1 MSLKQNNN
9 ELSRLV
15 GAAIAVLIALPI
27 AAWVGSFIGDSYTA
41 RATAY
46 ILILAWSVLGA
57 GILCFI
63 TRNSTKPVTAVSLI
77 LWIISVWVWPILLLV
92 YWQKNKTKSGAK
104 NFGSDSERRTR
115 FLLVRLPFYS
125 VCLYLFVHN
134 ILLNDRQDIVDKP
147 VKDQPEAKKINIIPK
162 TNGIMAIIL
171 PGQDQEGSGS
181 V

>member
-63 TRNSTKPVTAVSLI
+63 TRNSTKPVPVI
-77 LWIISVWVWPILLLV
+77 GK
-92 YWQKNKTKSGAK
+92 KNQTKSGAK
-104 NFGSDSERRTR
+104 KISGPTQREGPD
-115 FLLVRLPFYS
+115 FY
-125 VCLYLFVHN
+125 
-134 ILLNDRQDIVDKP
+134 
-147 VKDQPEAKKINIIPK
+147 
-162 TNGIMAIIL
+162 
-171 PGQDQEGSGS
+171 
-181 V
+181 

>member
-63 TRNSTKPVTAVSLI
+63 TRNSTKPMTLVILNSLDHQR
-77 LWIISVWVWPILLLV
+77 LGLADPALV
-92 YWQKNKTKSGAK
+92 YWQKDKTKIK
-104 NFGSDSERRTR
+104 LKKFR
-115 FLLVRLPFYS
+115 VRLREMDPIFIS
-125 VCLYLFVHN
+125 
-134 ILLNDRQDIVDKP
+134 
-147 VKDQPEAKKINIIPK
+147 
-162 TNGIMAIIL
+162 
-171 PGQDQEGSGS
+171 
-181 V
+181 

>member
-63 TRNSTKPVTAVSLI
+63 TRNSTKP
-77 LWIISVWVWPILLLV
+77 
-92 YWQKNKTKSGAK
+92 
-104 NFGSDSERRTR
+104 DR
-115 FLLVRLPFYS
+115 
-125 VCLYLFVHN
+125 C
-134 ILLNDRQDIVDKP
+134 LLNSLDHQCLGLADSAFGLL
-147 VKDQPEAKKINIIPK
+147 AKKIKPK
-162 TNGIMAIIL
+162 VAQKKFRVRLREKDPIFI
-171 PGQDQEGSGS
+171 S
-181 V
+181 

>member
-27 AAWVGSFIGDSYTA
+27 AAWVGSFIGDSDTA

-63 TRNSTKPVTAVSLI
+63 TRNSTKPMTLVSLI

-92 YWQKNKTKSGAK
+92 YWQK
-104 NFGSDSERRTR
+104 R
-115 FLLVRLPFYS
+115 
-125 VCLYLFVHN
+125 
-134 ILLNDRQDIVDKP
+134 
-147 VKDQPEAKKINIIPK
+147 
-162 TNGIMAIIL
+162 
-171 PGQDQEGSGS
+171 
-181 V
+181 

>member
-57 GILCFI
+57 GMFHYPKFDQTNDSCLL
-63 TRNSTKPVTAVSLI
+63 NSLDHQRLGLADPAFG
-77 LWIISVWVWPILLLV
+77 LLAKKIK
-92 YWQKNKTKSGAK
+92 QKIKQK
-104 NFGSDSERRTR
+104 NFGSDSERWTR
-115 FLLVRLPFYS
+115 FFIS
-125 VCLYLFVHN
+125 
-134 ILLNDRQDIVDKP
+134 
-147 VKDQPEAKKINIIPK
+147 
-162 TNGIMAIIL
+162 
-171 PGQDQEGSGS
+171 
-181 V
+181 

>member
-1 MSLKQNNN
+1 MSLKQKNN

-92 YWQKNKTKSGAK
+92 YWQKK
-104 NFGSDSERRTR
+104 
-115 FLLVRLPFYS
+115 
-125 VCLYLFVHN
+125 
-134 ILLNDRQDIVDKP
+134 
-147 VKDQPEAKKINIIPK
+147 VK
-162 TNGIMAIIL
+162 
-171 PGQDQEGSGS
+171 
-181 V
+181 

>member
-63 TRNSTKPVTAVSLI
+63 TAVSLI

-92 YWQKNKTKSGAK
+92 YW
-104 NFGSDSERRTR
+104 
-115 FLLVRLPFYS
+115 
-125 VCLYLFVHN
+125 
-134 ILLNDRQDIVDKP
+134 
-147 VKDQPEAKKINIIPK
+147 KKK
-162 TNGIMAIIL
+162 
-171 PGQDQEGSGS
+171 
-181 V
+181 

>member
-63 TRNSTKPVTAVSLI
+63 TRNSTKPVTNSLDHQC
-77 LWIISVWVWPILLLV
+77 LGLADSAFGLL
-92 YWQKNKTKSGAK
+92 
-104 NFGSDSERRTR
+104 
-115 FLLVRLPFYS
+115 
-125 VCLYLFVHN
+125 
-134 ILLNDRQDIVDKP
+134 
-147 VKDQPEAKKINIIPK
+147 AKKIKPK
-162 TNGIMAIIL
+162 VAQKKFRVRLREKDPIFI
-171 PGQDQEGSGS
+171 S
-181 V
+181 

>member
-27 AAWVGSFIGDSYTA
+27 AAWVGSFICDSYTA

-92 YWQKNKTKSGAK
+92 YWKKNKTKSGAK
-104 NFGSDSERRTR
+104 KISGPTQREGPD
-115 FLLVRLPFYS
+115 FY
-125 VCLYLFVHN
+125 
-134 ILLNDRQDIVDKP
+134 
-147 VKDQPEAKKINIIPK
+147 
-162 TNGIMAIIL
+162 
-171 PGQDQEGSGS
+171 
-181 V
+181 

>member
-27 AAWVGSFIGDSYTA
+27 AFIGDSYTA

-92 YWQKNKTKSGAK
+92 YWQKK
-104 NFGSDSERRTR
+104 
-115 FLLVRLPFYS
+115 
-125 VCLYLFVHN
+125 
-134 ILLNDRQDIVDKP
+134 
-147 VKDQPEAKKINIIPK
+147 
-162 TNGIMAIIL
+162 
-171 PGQDQEGSGS
+171 
-181 V
+181 

>member
-57 GILCFI
+57 GILCD
-63 TRNSTKPVTAVSLI
+63 R
-77 LWIISVWVWPILLLV
+77 
-92 YWQKNKTKSGAK
+92 
-104 NFGSDSERRTR
+104 
-115 FLLVRLPFYS
+115 
-125 VCLYLFVHN
+125 C
-134 ILLNDRQDIVDKP
+134 LLNSLDHQCLGLADSAFGLL
-147 VKDQPEAKKINIIPK
+147 AKKIKPK
-162 TNGIMAIIL
+162 VAQKKFRVRLREKDPIFI
-171 PGQDQEGSGS
+171 S
-181 V
+181 